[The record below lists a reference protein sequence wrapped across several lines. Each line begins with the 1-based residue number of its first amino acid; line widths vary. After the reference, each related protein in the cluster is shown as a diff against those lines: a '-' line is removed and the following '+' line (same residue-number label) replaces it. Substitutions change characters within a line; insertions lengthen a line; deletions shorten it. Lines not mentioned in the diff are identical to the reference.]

1 MGRNR
6 VTLTTVT
13 EISDLELPLRIQN
26 SQPSEG
32 ISRKLWSPL
41 ACLLSDSSLVLV
53 PVLPCFMR
61 SQQHDNSENRGKPNA
76 GGWTPGP
83 ATPQPQWVRCIS
95 GPVLLSASTQPTCFV
110 PHANGHLV
118 NLCHLAQPLPL
129 KLILRPKKNRHIDTQ
144 AHRHHRKI
152 QTAEK
157 DHFVCFFGGKR
168 VFLLSIYPLKFFSS
182 SFEFWILLKY
192 LITKINRSHL

>member
-1 MGRNR
+1 MECSQCLVLCIYYKVIIHTMQIMYYKLINTVGAHFVKSEHTYTHTHTHIHFPKPPEPMGRNR

-83 ATPQPQWVRCIS
+83 ATPQPQ
-95 GPVLLSASTQPTCFV
+95 
-110 PHANGHLV
+110 
-118 NLCHLAQPLPL
+118 
-129 KLILRPKKNRHIDTQ
+129 
-144 AHRHHRKI
+144 
-152 QTAEK
+152 
-157 DHFVCFFGGKR
+157 
-168 VFLLSIYPLKFFSS
+168 
-182 SFEFWILLKY
+182 
-192 LITKINRSHL
+192 